1 MSSEIEL
8 DSLTNWVMM
17 LKQLRAD
24 RAEIDEQIEVAEGQ
38 IKDALGDAEVGTIG
52 GEPVIRWS
60 HVITNR
66 FDQKAAKSMLTDDQI
81 NACTKPSESRR
92 FTIVEV

>member
-1 MSSEIEL
+1 MEQIEL
-8 DSLTNWVMM
+8 DSLTNWVLM

-24 RAEIDEQIEVAEGQ
+24 RNDIDEQIEVAENQ

-52 GEPVIRWS
+52 GEPVIKWT
-60 HVITNR
+60 HVISQR
-66 FDQKAAKSMLTDDQI
+66 FDQKTAKAMLTDDQI

-92 FTIVEV
+92 FTIVDL